1 MDIRTHFWTLGLLAV
16 IFLSACGPSAQPPVT
31 LEVPSEPAT
40 AVPPLAQT
48 EPPASGSEASTPTYL
63 VTPRG
68 NQLEA
73 SDPTT
78 VNLVSGKPVLVE
90 FFRST

>member
-1 MDIRTHFWTLGLLAV
+1 MGV
-16 IFLSACGPSAQPPVT
+16 K
-31 LEVPSEPAT
+31 EPSEPAT

-68 NQLEA
+68 EQLEA

-90 FFRST
+90 FFRFT

>member
-1 MDIRTHFWTLGLLAV
+1 VGV
-16 IFLSACGPSAQPPVT
+16 KEPP
-31 LEVPSEPAT
+31 EAAT
-40 AVPPLAQT
+40 AISPLAQT
-48 EPPASGSEASTPTYL
+48 QPPASGSEASTPTYL

-68 NQLEA
+68 EQLEA

-90 FFRST
+90 FFRFT